1 MMHSILDNRDPGTMV
16 LATGDAAQAQ
26 FSDGFKQHATRALR
40 AGWKVEVI
48 SWSRNMSSAWYE
60 PDFLSEY
67 GDQIRIIKLD
77 EFLEELHASSIV

>member
-1 MMHSILDNRDPGTMV
+1 MHSILDNRDPGTMV

-48 SWSRNMSSAWYE
+48 SWSRNMSSAWYD
-60 PDFLSEY
+60 PDFLAEY
-67 GDQIRIIKLD
+67 ADKIQIIALD
-77 EFLEELHASSIV
+77 EFIGELDASPIV